1 MTDDDTRMSVKN
13 IILFGQTGAGKS
25 SVVNLMAGHEV
36 AQTSAG
42 TERCT
47 LRWEEFSL
55 TFNKY
60 TYKVFDTI
68 GMEEYQLG
76 LEEYL
81 DAIVNA
87 YTLIEKLRKEGGIHL
102 LLFCIRAG
110 RFTSTIQNNYR
121 LFYECLCQKEVP
133 IVLVVTGL
141 ETEQRM
147 EDWWDKYKSTFDKRG
162 IKVDDHVCIT
172 AASGLI
178 GKHKELYEQSRQL
191 VYNAVVNLTNNRK
204 VERDKRDGWDGG
216 EGWFERFISMLREF
230 LGQTTLKQKQIATVL
245 TKRCGMPREAAVQ
258 LAKKVRPKL
267 ESST

>member
-1 MTDDDTRMSVKN
+1 MSVKN
-13 IILFGQTGAGKS
+13 IILFGRTGVGKS
-25 SVVNLMAGHEV
+25 SVVNLMAGREV

-42 TERCT
+42 TEGCT
-47 LRWEEFSL
+47 LHWEEFSL
-55 TFNKY
+55 TFSEC

-68 GMEEYQLG
+68 GIREYQLG
-76 LEEYL
+76 TEEYL

-87 YTLIEKLRKEGGIHL
+87 CTLIEKLRKEGGIHL

-110 RFTSTIQNNYR
+110 RLTSAVQNIYR
-121 LFYECLCQKEVP
+121 LFYECLCQKKVP

-141 ETEQRM
+141 ETEHRM
-147 EDWWDKYKSTFDKRG
+147 EDWWDKYKPFFDKYG
-162 IKVDDHVCIT
+162 IKVNGHVCIT

-178 GKHKELYEQSRQL
+178 REYRELYEQSRQL

-216 EGWFERFISMLREF
+216 EGWFERSISIPREF

-245 TKRCGMPREAAVQ
+245 TERCGMPREAAVL